1 MSEALPRPTAG
12 EYAAFYAGYVA
23 GVPEGDLLATLEHQ
37 LDDALV
43 QFGAIGEEHGDHAY
57 AEGKW
62 SIKQVILHVTDAER
76 IFAYRALR
84 IARGDETPLPGFEE
98 NAFAANSLAE
108 TRTVRDLAEE
118 FGHVRRATLALL
130 RPLTAEAGARRGTAS
145 GKGVTVRALAW
156 ILAGHAAHHLRILR
170 ERYI

>member
-1 MSEALPRPTAG
+1 MSDALPRPTAG
-12 EYAAFYAGYVA
+12 EYAPYYAGYVA
-23 GVPEGDLLATLEHQ
+23 NVPDGDLLGILEHQ

-43 QFGAIGEEHGDHAY
+43 QISAIGEDHGDHVY

-62 SIKQVILHVTDAER
+62 SIKQVILHVIDAER

-98 NAFAANSLAE
+98 NAFAANSMAE
-108 TRTVRDLAEE
+108 ARTLGDLVEE
-118 FGHVRRATLALL
+118 FGHVRCATLALL

-145 GKGVTVRALAW
+145 GYPVSVRALAW